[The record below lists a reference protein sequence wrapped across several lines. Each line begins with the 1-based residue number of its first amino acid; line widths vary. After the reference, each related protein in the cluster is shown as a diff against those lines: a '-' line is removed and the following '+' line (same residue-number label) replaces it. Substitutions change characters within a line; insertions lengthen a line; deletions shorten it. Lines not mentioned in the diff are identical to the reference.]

1 MNDIPKNGAGSIPQK
16 SQKIEQTKNSELISE
31 ASQTVQENTTPQNT
45 PKDLPSVDS
54 LGRSLVSTDN
64 IENDLK
70 FLQEN
75 PKAAAAALDYFDQA
89 YAILKKS
96 GHENPYEESC
106 AQMGACAKEFSK

>member
-45 PKDLPSVDS
+45 PKDLQ
-54 LGRSLVSTDN
+54 
-64 IENDLK
+64 NDLK